1 MASNPAV
8 RNTLK
13 VRPPPNKTQLLH
25 QPGLSSVVDRFKR
38 RRIEKTKPKH
48 VNRPGRGREKGQ
60 DYERLVCKEL
70 SLWYS
75 GGEDKA
81 VFWRTASSGAKGTHM
96 VKKGHQG
103 GHKFV
108 GDIGSIGAKGEDFTS
123 RFLIECK
130 HYKTLNLDRM
140 VAEGTGQLVQFWL
153 KAKLEAQA
161 VGKKPFLIA
170 RQNALPILV
179 GLEVYTWN
187 RIPLFSCYPYV
198 LVPKLNLV
206 LMTFSFFKLVNPA
219 LFCERTA
226 R

>member
-1 MASNPAV
+1 MASSPLV

-13 VRPPPNKTQLLH
+13 KRVV
-25 QPGLSSVVDRFKR
+25 SVASRHIKAKFPLV
-38 RRIEKTKPKH
+38 PKAKKH
-48 VNRPGRGREKGQ
+48 INRPGRGREKGQ
-60 DYERLVCKEL
+60 DYERMICKDL

-81 VFWRTASSGAKGTHM
+81 IFWRTASSGAKGTHM

-103 GHKFV
+103 GHRFV

-130 HYKTLNLDRM
+130 HYKSLNLDRM
-140 VAEGTGQLVQFWL
+140 VAEATGQLVQFWI
-153 KAKLEAQA
+153 KATLEAHA

-170 RQNALPILV
+170 RQNGLAILV
-179 GLEVYTWN
+179 GLDRYV
-187 RIPLFSCYPYV
+187 FSRCPSLCYGPYVSVPKLDLV
-198 LVPKLNLV
+198 LVP
-206 LMTFSFFKLVNPA
+206 FSQFKLTNPRE
-219 LFCERTA
+219 FCERN